1 MKTIAYAIRIITRM
15 KAYSIICILG
25 LVISLAGTTTLVRY
39 IHQELTVDHHLK
51 DLENLHLLTNHLLS
65 ENGAIRLGNNRNWN
79 REKHFVDPMNHPTV
93 DKYTNIVVLPKG
105 EIKRDN
111 QHFAVR
117 AIAVDTVFFQL
128 MPCQPSLGVTD
139 RVPSTGI
146 ILSEELSQ
154 KVFGKEDPLGK
165 ELTFGGKHVTV
176 TGVMKAPSTKVSF
189 EYDIIVSNQL
199 QREWAGSGNASFFNL
214 VRLHRPED
222 LETFNAAQPILK
234 LRIWNNGETK
244 FQLTPLK
251 ENYFDKNLALYQSDQ
266 MFLKGDKDGIYI
278 LIFVAILLFSIG
290 VLNYLNLY
298 MVIMQKRGLEFGVKK
313 VFGASRWA
321 FFKQLYTEN
330 FLLSAITL
338 LFVGIIIEI
347 TDKILVSQLGIP
359 IHKNVAFDTAIYLGI
374 LFVFPLVTMLYP
386 YFRHVFSRPVSSI
399 KGIKQGG
406 SSTLTRSLFLMVQYV
421 ITFCLIVVSIYFA
434 KQLDAMLNADLGFN
448 TKNIIRCMLIP
459 AKNEDN
465 IIRDMAAWERQRE
478 QDKQNAAHII
488 HTLNS
493 CPDIVAWSGDD
504 DLWQTSSLEIGS
516 PIGKKANTDN
526 EFTKGGIDYIST
538 SGMALFDLKVIEG
551 RSWNDSIDQFNQ
563 YSLIINESAKKAM
576 GITDIHTDMIQTK
589 DRLWWDSREDCSG
602 NPPHRIVGVIK
613 DFRSGHLSKAV
624 LPMIYGY
631 TRSSGEYFHP
641 GRHILV
647 RYQPGKQQ
655 EVLKLLANLRN
666 EVSGEGELQYSFLE
680 DEIAKRYENDRRI
693 VHIYLT
699 FAGLAIAVSCLGLFG
714 LSLFEIRL
722 RYREIAL
729 RKVHGAKVGD
739 IVRLLLKRY
748 LVLLGI
754 SALVAFPIAV
764 FFIQKYMEDFAFRT
778 PLAGWMFVLAL
789 LIVAVIS
796 GGALFWQTHKAA
808 NINPAVVMKR
818 E

>member
-1 MKTIAYAIRIITRM
+1 MKTLIYAVRIITRM
-15 KAYSIICILG
+15 KAYSLICVLG
-25 LVISLAGTTTLVRY
+25 LVISLAGTATLVRY

-51 DLENLHLLTNHLLS
+51 DLDHLHLLTNHVITEKSSPQL
-65 ENGAIRLGNNRNWN
+65 ACNRNWN
-79 REKHFVDPMNHPTV
+79 REKQFVDPLDHPTV
-93 DKYTNIVVLPKG
+93 DKHTRIVALPNG
-105 EIKRDN
+105 EIGKGK
-111 QHFAVR
+111 QHFAVS
-117 AIAVDTVFFQL
+117 AIAVDTTFFQL
-128 MPCQPSLGVTD
+128 MPCQPILGETNQ
-139 RVPSTGI
+139 VPPTGI

-176 TGVMKAPSTKVSF
+176 TGVMKAPSAKVSF
-189 EYDIIVSNQL
+189 TYDIIVSDKL
-199 QREWAGSGNASFFNL
+199 QSDWAGTGSAALFSL

-222 LETFNAAQPILK
+222 LETFNAAQPALK
-234 LRIWNNGETK
+234 LIAWNGNAIQ
-244 FQLTPLK
+244 FQLIPLK
-251 ENYFDKNLALYQSDQ
+251 ENYFDERLITYQSDH
-266 MFLKGDKDGIYI
+266 MFPKGDKDGIYI

-313 VFGASRWA
+313 VFGASRWT

-338 LFVGIIIEI
+338 LFVGMIIEI
-347 TDKILVSQLGIP
+347 TDELMAHLSGIP

-386 YFRHVFSRPVSSI
+386 YFRHVYSRPVASI

-406 SSTLTRSLFLMVQYV
+406 GSPLTRSLFLTVQYV

-459 AKNEDN
+459 AENGDN
-465 IIRDMAAWERQRE
+465 VIHSMEEWEKEKERDRR
-478 QDKQNAAHII
+478 NAAHIV

-493 CPDIVAWSGDD
+493 CPDIVAWSPNDRFWD
-504 DLWQTSSLEIGS
+504 SNTSVR
-516 PIGKKANTDN
+516 PIAKKAGTDD
-526 EFTKGGIDYIST
+526 EFVEGDNHDLSVADF
-538 SGMALFDLKVIEG
+538 SLFDIQVVEG
-551 RSWNDSIDQFNQ
+551 RAWKEDDNWEDYN
-563 YSLIINESAKKAM
+563 LIINESAKKVM

-589 DRLWWDSREDCSG
+589 NRLWTSSQTDRNY

-613 DFRSGHLSKAV
+613 DIRTDHLSKAV
-624 LPMIYGY
+624 QPMIYSYYQIYGD
-631 TRSSGEYFHP
+631 YFHP
-641 GRHILV
+641 GRYFLV

-655 EVLKLLANLRN
+655 EVLKLLTNLRN
-666 EVSGEGELQYSFLE
+666 EVAGEGEFEYSFLE

-693 VHIYLT
+693 VRIYLT
-699 FAGLAIAVSCLGLFG
+699 FAALAIAVSCLGLFG

-729 RKVHGAKVGD
+729 RKVHGAKVSD

-748 LVLLGI
+748 LILLGV
-754 SALVAFPIAV
+754 SALIAFPIAV
-764 FFIQKYMEDFAFRT
+764 FFIQKYMEGYAYRT
-778 PLAGWMFVLAL
+778 PLSGWIFLLAL
-789 LIVAVIS
+789 LIVAFIS
-796 GGALFWQTHKAA
+796 GSVLFWQIRKAA
-808 NINPAVVMKR
+808 SINPAIVMKS

>member
-1 MKTIAYAIRIITRM
+1 MKTLIYAVRIIMRM
-15 KAYSIICILG
+15 KAYSIICVLG

-51 DLENLHLLTNHLLS
+51 DLDHLHLLTNHVITGKNSPQLTC
-65 ENGAIRLGNNRNWN
+65 NRNWN
-79 REKHFVDPMNHPTV
+79 REKHFVDPLDHPTV
-93 DKYTNIVVLPKG
+93 DKHTRIVALPKG
-105 EIKRDN
+105 EIGKDN

-117 AIAVDTVFFQL
+117 AIAVDTTFFQL
-128 MPCQPSLGVTD
+128 MPCQTSLGVTD
-139 RVPSTGI
+139 QIPPTGI

-154 KVFGKEDPLGK
+154 RVFGKEDPLGK

-189 EYDIIVSNQL
+189 AYDIIVSEKL
-199 QREWAGSGNASFFNL
+199 QREWAGTGSAALFSL

-222 LETFNAAQPILK
+222 LETINAAQPTLK
-234 LRIWNNGETK
+234 LLAWNSYETQ
-244 FQLTPLK
+244 FQLIPLK
-251 ENYFDKNLALYQSDQ
+251 ENYFDKRLTLYQADH
-266 MFLKGDKDGIYI
+266 MFPKGDRDGIYI

-298 MVIMQKRGLEFGVKK
+298 MVIMQKRGIEFGVKK

-338 LFVGIIIEI
+338 LFVGMIIEI
-347 TDKILVSQLGIP
+347 TDKLMVNLSGIP
-359 IHKNVAFDTAIYLGI
+359 IHKNVTFDTAIYLGI

-386 YFRHVFSRPVSSI
+386 YFRHVYSRPVSSI

-406 SSTLTRSLFLMVQYV
+406 GSPLTRSLFLTVQYV

-459 AKNEDN
+459 AKNHDN
-465 IIRDMAAWERQRE
+465 VIHDMAAWERERE
-478 QDKQNAAHII
+478 RDKRNAAHIN

-493 CPDIVAWSGDD
+493 CPDIVAWSMGDE
-504 DLWQTSSLEIGS
+504 LWHSTNAYIR
-516 PIGKKANTDN
+516 PIAKKADTEN
-526 EFTKGGIDYIST
+526 EFIEGDCPSLSVSDI
-538 SGMALFDLKVIEG
+538 ALFDLEIIEG
-551 RSWNDSIDQFNQ
+551 RGWDDSIDQFTN
-563 YSLIINESAKKAM
+563 YNLIINESAKKQM
-576 GITDIHTDMIQTK
+576 GITDIHSDMIQTK
-589 DRLWWDSREDCSG
+589 DRLWWSMDVDCSG
-602 NPPHRIVGVIK
+602 NPPFRIVGVIK

-624 LPMIYGY
+624 HPTIYTY
-631 TRSSGEYFHP
+631 SPSSGEYFHP
-641 GRHILV
+641 GNYILV

-655 EVLKLLANLRN
+655 EVLKLLSDLRN

-699 FAGLAIAVSCLGLFG
+699 FAALAIAVSCLGLFG

-722 RYREIAL
+722 RHREIAL
-729 RKVHGAKVGD
+729 RKVHGAKVSD

-748 LVLLGI
+748 LIMLGI
-754 SALVAFPIAV
+754 SALIAFPIAV
-764 FFIQKYMEDFAFRT
+764 FFIQKYMEDFAYRT

-789 LIVAVIS
+789 LVVALIS

-808 NINPAVVMKR
+808 NINPAIVMKS

>member
-1 MKTIAYAIRIITRM
+1 MKTLIYAVRIITRM
-15 KAYSIICILG
+15 KAYSLICVLG
-25 LVISLAGTTTLVRY
+25 LVISLAGTATLVRY

-51 DLENLHLLTNHLLS
+51 DLDHLHLLTSHVITEKSSPQL
-65 ENGAIRLGNNRNWN
+65 ACNRNWN
-79 REKHFVDPMNHPTV
+79 REKQFVDPLDHPTV
-93 DKYTNIVVLPKG
+93 DKHTRIVALPNG
-105 EIKRDN
+105 EIGKGK
-111 QHFAVR
+111 QHFAVS
-117 AIAVDTVFFQL
+117 AIAVDTTFFQL
-128 MPCQPSLGVTD
+128 MPCQPILGETNQ
-139 RVPSTGI
+139 VPPTGI

-176 TGVMKAPSTKVSF
+176 TGVMKAPSAKVSF
-189 EYDIIVSNQL
+189 TYDIIVSDKL
-199 QREWAGSGNASFFNL
+199 QSDWAGTGSAALFSL

-222 LETFNAAQPILK
+222 LETFNAAQPALK
-234 LRIWNNGETK
+234 LIAWNGNAIQ
-244 FQLTPLK
+244 FQLIPLK
-251 ENYFDKNLALYQSDQ
+251 ENYFDERLITYQSDH
-266 MFLKGDKDGIYI
+266 MFPKGDKDGIYI

-313 VFGASRWA
+313 VFGASRWT

-338 LFVGIIIEI
+338 LFVGMIIEI
-347 TDKILVSQLGIP
+347 TDELMAHLSGIP

-386 YFRHVFSRPVSSI
+386 YFRHVYSRPVASI

-406 SSTLTRSLFLMVQYV
+406 GSPLTRSLFLTVQYV

-459 AKNEDN
+459 AENGDN
-465 IIRDMAAWERQRE
+465 VIHSMEEWEKEKERDKR
-478 QDKQNAAHII
+478 NAALIV

-493 CPDIVAWSGDD
+493 CPDIIAWSPNDD
-504 DLWQTSSLEIGS
+504 FWGFNSSQAR
-516 PIGKKANTDN
+516 PIAKKAGTDE
-526 EFTKGGIDYIST
+526 EFVEGNNIDLSAADF
-538 SGMALFDLKVIEG
+538 SLFDIQVVEG
-551 RSWNDSIDQFNQ
+551 RAWNEDDNWKE
-563 YSLIINESAKKAM
+563 YNLIINESAKKAM

-589 DRLWWDSREDCSG
+589 NRLWSDSQTDRNY

-613 DFRSGHLSKAV
+613 DIRTNHLSKAV
-624 LPMIYGY
+624 QPMIYGY
-631 TRSSGEYFHP
+631 YPVSGEYFHP
-641 GRHILV
+641 GRYILV
-647 RYQPGKQQ
+647 RYHPSKQQ
-655 EVLKLLANLRN
+655 EVLKLLFNLRN
-666 EVSGEGELQYSFLE
+666 EISGEGELQYSFLE

-693 VHIYLT
+693 VRIYLT
-699 FAGLAIAVSCLGLFG
+699 FAALAIAVSCLGLFG

-729 RKVHGAKVGD
+729 RKVYGAKVSD

-748 LVLLGI
+748 LIMLGI
-754 SALVAFPIAV
+754 SALIAFPTAV
-764 FFIQKYMEDFAFRT
+764 FFIQKYMEDFAYRT
-778 PLAGWMFVLAL
+778 PLAGWIFLLAL
-789 LIVAVIS
+789 LIVVLIS
-796 GGALFWQTHKAA
+796 GGVLFWQIRKAA
-808 NINPAVVMKR
+808 SINPAIVMKT

>member
-1 MKTIAYAIRIITRM
+1 MKTLIYAIRIITRM

-25 LVISLAGTTTLVRY
+25 LVISLAGTATLVRY

-65 ENGAIRLGNNRNWN
+65 ENGAIRIGNNRNWN

-93 DKYTNIVVLPKG
+93 DKYTNIVALPIG
-105 EIKRDN
+105 EVGRDN

-117 AIAVDTVFFQL
+117 AIAVDTTFFQL
-128 MPCQPSLGVTD
+128 MPCQASMGETN
-139 RVPSTGI
+139 RIPSTGI

-154 KVFGKEDPLGK
+154 RVFGKEDPLGK

-189 EYDIIVSNQL
+189 TYDIIVSEKL
-199 QREWAGSGNASFFNL
+199 QREWVGSGNASIFNL
-214 VRLHRPED
+214 VRLHRPEN
-222 LETFNAAQPILK
+222 LETFNAEQPILR
-234 LRIWNNGETK
+234 LRVWNNGETK

-251 ENYFDKNLALYQSDQ
+251 ENYFDKNLTLYQSDQ
-266 MFLKGDKDGIYI
+266 MFPKGDKDGIYI
-278 LIFVAILLFSIG
+278 LIFVTILLFSIG

-298 MVIMQKRGLEFGVKK
+298 MVIMQKRGIEFGVKK

-338 LFVGIIIEI
+338 LFVGMIIEI
-347 TDKILVSQLGIP
+347 TDKLMVNLSGIP

-386 YFRHVFSRPVSSI
+386 YFRHIYSRPVSSI

-406 SSTLTRSLFLMVQYV
+406 GSPLTRSLFLTVQYV

-448 TKNIIRCMLIP
+448 TRNIIRCMLIP

-465 IIRDMAAWERQRE
+465 IIRDMKAWEKQRE
-478 QDKQNAAHII
+478 QEKRNAAHIN

-493 CPDIVAWSGDD
+493 CPDIVAWSMGD
-504 DLWQTSSLEIGS
+504 DLWHSTNAYIRPIAKKADTENEFIEGENINLSASDIAIFDLEI
-516 PIGKKANTDN
+516 
-526 EFTKGGIDYIST
+526 
-538 SGMALFDLKVIEG
+538 IEG
-551 RSWNDSIDQFNQ
+551 RGWDDSIDQFTN
-563 YSLIINESAKKAM
+563 YNLIINESAKKQL
-576 GITDIHTDMIQTK
+576 GITDIHSDMIQTK
-589 DRLWWDSREDCSG
+589 DRLWWSSNVDCSG
-602 NPPHRIVGVIK
+602 NPPFRIVGVIK
-613 DFRSGHLSKAV
+613 DFRSGHLSKNTH
-624 LPMIYGY
+624 PRIYTY
-631 TRSSGEYFHP
+631 SPSSGEYFHP
-641 GRHILV
+641 GNYILI
-647 RYQPGKQQ
+647 RYQPGKQE

-699 FAGLAIAVSCLGLFG
+699 FAALAIAVSCLGLFG

-722 RYREIAL
+722 RHREIAL

-754 SALVAFPIAV
+754 SALVAFPIAA

>member
-15 KAYSIICILG
+15 KAYNIICILG

-51 DLENLHLLTNHLLS
+51 DLEHLHLLTNHLLS
-65 ENGAIRLGNNRNWN
+65 ENGAIRLANNRNWN

-105 EIKRDN
+105 EIGRDN

-117 AIAVDTVFFQL
+117 AIAVDTTFFQL
-128 MPCQPSLGVTD
+128 MPCQASMGETN
-139 RVPSTGI
+139 RIPSTGI

-154 KVFGKEDPLGK
+154 RVFGKEDPLGK

-189 EYDIIVSNQL
+189 AYDIIVSEKL
-199 QREWAGSGNASFFNL
+199 QKEWEGTGNAAVFSL

-222 LETFNAAQPILK
+222 LETINAAQPALK
-234 LRIWNNGETK
+234 LLVWNGNATQ
-244 FQLTPLK
+244 FQLIPLK
-251 ENYFDKNLALYQSDQ
+251 GNYFNKRLTFYQYED
-266 MFLKGDKDGIYI
+266 MFPKGDKDGIYI

-338 LFVGIIIEI
+338 LFVGMIIEI
-347 TDKILVSQLGIP
+347 TDELMVNLSGIP

-386 YFRHVFSRPVSSI
+386 YFRHIYSRPVSSI

-406 SSTLTRSLFLMVQYV
+406 GSPLTRSLFLTVQYV

-448 TKNIIRCMLIP
+448 TRNIIRCMLIP

-465 IIRDMAAWERQRE
+465 IIRDMKAWEKQRE
-478 QDKQNAAHII
+478 QEKRNAAHIT
-488 HTLNS
+488 HMLNS
-493 CPDIVAWSGDD
+493 CPDIVAWSPNDD
-504 DLWQTSSLEIGS
+504 IWQISIDQGI
-516 PIGKKANTDN
+516 PIGKKADTDN
-526 EFTKGGIDYIST
+526 EFTEGRISYLT
-538 SGMALFDLKVIEG
+538 ASDIALFDLEIIEG
-551 RSWNDSIDQFNQ
+551 RGWDDNIDH
-563 YSLIINESAKKAM
+563 YTDYKLIINESAKKQM
-576 GITDIHTDMIQTK
+576 GITDIHSDMIQTK
-589 DRLWWDSREDCSG
+589 DRLWWSMDVDCSG
-602 NPPHRIVGVIK
+602 NPPFRIVGVIK

-624 LPMIYGY
+624 HPTIYTY
-631 TRSSGEYFHP
+631 SPSSGEYFHP
-641 GRHILV
+641 GNYILV
-647 RYQPGKQQ
+647 RYQPGKQE
-655 EVLKLLANLRN
+655 EVLKLLSDLRN

-699 FAGLAIAVSCLGLFG
+699 FAALAIAVSCLGLFG

-722 RYREIAL
+722 RHREIAL
-729 RKVHGAKVGD
+729 RKVHGAKVID

-796 GGALFWQTHKAA
+796 GGALFWQTLKAA
-808 NINPAVVMKR
+808 NINPAVVMKK

>member
-51 DLENLHLLTNHLLS
+51 DLDNLHLLTSHVITEKGS
-65 ENGAIRLGNNRNWN
+65 SRLTCNRNWN
-79 REKHFVDPMNHPTV
+79 REKHFVDPLDHPTV
-93 DKYTNIVVLPKG
+93 DKYTRIVALPKG
-105 EIKRDN
+105 EIGKEK
-111 QHFAVR
+111 QHFAVS
-117 AIAVDTVFFQL
+117 AIAVDTTFFQL
-128 MPCQPSLGVTD
+128 MPCQTSLGVTD
-139 RVPSTGI
+139 QIPPTGI

-154 KVFGKEDPLGK
+154 RVFGKEDPLGK

-189 EYDIIVSNQL
+189 AYDIIVSDQL
-199 QREWAGSGNASFFNL
+199 QREWAGTGSAALFNL

-222 LETFNAAQPILK
+222 LETINASQPALK
-234 LRIWNNGETK
+234 LRSWGNNEIK
-244 FQLTPLK
+244 FQLIPLK
-251 ENYFDKNLALYQSDQ
+251 ENYFDERLTLYQSDH
-266 MFLKGDKDGIYI
+266 MFPKGDKDGIYI

-298 MVIMQKRGLEFGVKK
+298 MVIMRKRGIEFGVKK

-338 LFVGIIIEI
+338 LFVGMIIEI
-347 TDKILVSQLGIP
+347 TDELMVNLSGIP

-386 YFRHVFSRPVSSI
+386 YFRHIYSRPVSSI

-406 SSTLTRSLFLMVQYV
+406 GSPLTRSLFLTVQYV

-448 TKNIIRCMLIP
+448 TKSIIRCMLIP
-459 AKNEDN
+459 ARNQDN
-465 IIRDMAAWERQRE
+465 IIRDMAAWERERE
-478 QDKQNAAHII
+478 QDKRNAAHIN

-493 CPDIVAWSGDD
+493 CPDIVAWSMGDE
-504 DLWQTSSLEIGS
+504 LWHSANAYIR
-516 PIGKKANTDN
+516 PFAKKANTEN
-526 EFTKGGIDYIST
+526 EFIEGGNTNLSVSD
-538 SGMALFDLKVIEG
+538 MDLFGLEIIEG
-551 RSWNDSIDQFNQ
+551 RGWDDSIDQFTN
-563 YSLIINESAKKAM
+563 YNLIINESAKKQM
-576 GITDIHTDMIQTK
+576 GITDIHSDMIQTK
-589 DRLWWDSREDCSG
+589 DRLWWHSSVDCSG
-602 NPPHRIVGVIK
+602 NPPFHIVGVVK
-613 DFRSGHLSKAV
+613 DFRSGHLSKSV
-624 LPMIYGY
+624 QPMIYTY
-631 TRSSGEYFHP
+631 SPSSGEYFHP
-641 GRHILV
+641 GRYLLV

-655 EVLKLLANLRN
+655 EVLRLLSNLRN

-699 FAGLAIAVSCLGLFG
+699 FAALAIAVSCLGLFG

-722 RYREIAL
+722 RHREIAL

-754 SALVAFPIAV
+754 SALIAFPIAV

-796 GGALFWQTHKAA
+796 GSALFWQTHKAA

>member
-1 MKTIAYAIRIITRM
+1 MKTLIYAVRIIMRM
-15 KAYSIICILG
+15 KAYSIICVLG

-51 DLENLHLLTNHLLS
+51 DLDHLHLLTNHVITGKNSPQLTC
-65 ENGAIRLGNNRNWN
+65 NRNWN
-79 REKHFVDPMNHPTV
+79 REKHFVDPLNHPAV
-93 DKYTNIVVLPKG
+93 DKYTRITALPKG
-105 EIKRDN
+105 EIGKGK
-111 QHFAVR
+111 QHFAVS
-117 AIAVDTVFFQL
+117 AIAVDTTFFQL
-128 MPCQPSLGVTD
+128 MPCQAILGLTD
-139 RVPSTGI
+139 QVPPTGI

-154 KVFGKEDPLGK
+154 RVFGKEDPLGK
-165 ELTFGGKHVTV
+165 ELTFGGKQVTV
-176 TGVMKAPSTKVSF
+176 TGVMKVPSSKVSF
-189 EYDIIVSNQL
+189 AFDIIVSEKL
-199 QREWAGSGNASFFNL
+199 QREWAGTGSAALFDL

-222 LETFNAAQPILK
+222 LETINAAQPILK
-234 LRIWNNGETK
+234 LRSWGNNETQ
-244 FQLTPLK
+244 FQLIPLK
-251 ENYFDKNLALYQSDQ
+251 ENYFDKRLTLYQADH
-266 MFLKGDKDGIYI
+266 MFPKGDRDGIYI

-298 MVIMQKRGLEFGVKK
+298 MVIMQKRGIEFGVKK

-338 LFVGIIIEI
+338 LFVGMIIEI
-347 TDKILVSQLGIP
+347 TDKLMVNLSGIP
-359 IHKNVAFDTAIYLGI
+359 IHKNVTFDTAIYLGI

-386 YFRHVFSRPVSSI
+386 YFRHVYSRPVSSI

-406 SSTLTRSLFLMVQYV
+406 GSPLTRSLFLTVQYV

-459 AKNEDN
+459 AKNHDN
-465 IIRDMAAWERQRE
+465 VIHDMAAWERERE
-478 QDKQNAAHII
+478 RDKRNAAHIN

-493 CPDIVAWSGDD
+493 CPDIVAWSMGDE
-504 DLWQTSSLEIGS
+504 LWHSTNAYIR
-516 PIGKKANTDN
+516 PIAKKADTEN
-526 EFTKGGIDYIST
+526 EFIEGDCPSLSASDI
-538 SGMALFDLKVIEG
+538 ALFDLEIIEG
-551 RSWNDSIDQFNQ
+551 RGWDDSIDQFTN
-563 YSLIINESAKKAM
+563 YNLIINESAKKQM
-576 GITDIHTDMIQTK
+576 GITDIHSDMIQTK
-589 DRLWWDSREDCSG
+589 DRLWWSMDVDCSG
-602 NPPHRIVGVIK
+602 NPPFRIVGVIK
-613 DFRSGHLSKAV
+613 NFRSSHLSKAV
-624 LPMIYGY
+624 HPSFYSY
-631 TRSSGEYFHP
+631 SPSSGEYFHP
-641 GRHILV
+641 GRYFLV

-693 VHIYLT
+693 VRIYLT
-699 FAGLAIAVSCLGLFG
+699 FAALAIAVSCLGLFG

-722 RYREIAL
+722 RHREIAL
-729 RKVHGAKVGD
+729 RKVHGAKVSD

-748 LVLLGI
+748 LIMLGI
-754 SALVAFPIAV
+754 SALIAFPIAI
-764 FFIQKYMEDFAFRT
+764 FFIQKYMEDFAYRT

-789 LIVAVIS
+789 LIVALIS

-808 NINPAVVMKR
+808 NINPAIVMKS

>member
-15 KAYSIICILG
+15 KAYSIICVLG

-51 DLENLHLLTNHLLS
+51 DLDNLHLLATQIVS
-65 ENGAIRLGNNRNWN
+65 ENNILRLSNNRNWN
-79 REKHFVDPMNHPTV
+79 REKHFVDPLDHPAV
-93 DKYTNIVVLPKG
+93 DKYTSIVILPRG
-105 EIKRDN
+105 EIGKGK
-111 QHFAVR
+111 QHYAVS
-117 AIAVDTVFFQL
+117 AIAVDTTFFQL
-128 MPCQPSLGVTD
+128 MPCQPILGETNQ
-139 RVPSTGI
+139 VPPTGI

-154 KVFGKEDPLGK
+154 RVFGKEDPLGK

-176 TGVMKAPSTKVSF
+176 TGVMKVPSSKVSF
-189 EYDIIVSNQL
+189 AYDIIVSEQL
-199 QREWAGSGNASFFNL
+199 QREWLGTGNASLFNL
-214 VRLHRPED
+214 VRLHRPEE
-222 LETFNAAQPILK
+222 LETINAAQPILK
-234 LRIWNNGETK
+234 LISWGDNETR
-244 FQLTPLK
+244 FLLIPFK
-251 ENYFDKNLALYQSDQ
+251 ENYLDKRLTLYQAER
-266 MFLKGDKDGIYI
+266 MFPKGDKDGIYI

-313 VFGASRWA
+313 VFGASHWA
-321 FFKQLYTEN
+321 FFRQLYTEN

-338 LFVGIIIEI
+338 LFVGMIIEI
-347 TDKILVSQLGIP
+347 TDELMVNLSGIP

-386 YFRHVFSRPVSSI
+386 YFCHVYSRPVSSI

-406 SSTLTRSLFLMVQYV
+406 GSPLTRSLFLTVQYV

-459 AKNEDN
+459 AENGDN
-465 IIRDMAAWERQRE
+465 VIRDMAAWERQRE
-478 QDKQNAAHII
+478 QEKRNAAHIT

-493 CPDIVAWSGDD
+493 CPDIVAWSVGV
-504 DLWQTSSLEIGS
+504 DLLETSDPR
-516 PIGKKANTDN
+516 PIAKKANTDN
-526 EFTKGGIDYIST
+526 EFIDGESSYLSR
-538 SGMALFDLKVIEG
+538 SDMALFDLEVIEG
-551 RSWNDSIDQFNQ
+551 RGWDDSIDQFTN
-563 YSLIINESAKKAM
+563 YNIIINESAKKQL
-576 GITDIHTDMIQTK
+576 GITDIHSDMIQTK
-589 DRLWWDSREDCSG
+589 DRLWWSMDVDCNG
-602 NPPHRIVGVIK
+602 NPPFRIVGVIK
-613 DFRSGHLSKAV
+613 DFRGGHLSKAV
-624 LPMIYGY
+624 HPTIYTY
-631 TRSSGEYFHP
+631 SPSTGEYFHP
-641 GRHILV
+641 GRYLLV

-655 EVLKLLANLRN
+655 EVLRLLSNLRN

-699 FAGLAIAVSCLGLFG
+699 FAALAITVSCLGLFG

-722 RYREIAL
+722 RHREIAL

-754 SALVAFPIAV
+754 SALIAFPIAV

-796 GGALFWQTHKAA
+796 GSALFWQTHKAA

>member
-1 MKTIAYAIRIITRM
+1 MKTLTYAIRIITRM

-51 DLENLHLLTNHLLS
+51 DLENLHLLTTKFLN
-65 ENGAIRLGNNRNWN
+65 EQGMVRPNDNTNWN

-93 DKYTNIVVLPKG
+93 DKYTNLVVLPNG
-105 EIKRDN
+105 EIGKEK

-128 MPCQPSLGVTD
+128 MPCQPSLGETKQI
-139 RVPSTGI
+139 PPTGI

-154 KVFGKEDPLGK
+154 RVFGKEDPLGK

-189 EYDIIVSNQL
+189 EYDIIVSKNL
-199 QREWAGSGNASFFNL
+199 QREWVGTGNASVFSL

-222 LETFNAAQPILK
+222 VETFNAEQPILK
-234 LRIWNNGETK
+234 LRLFRNMESK
-244 FQLTPLK
+244 FHLIPFK
-251 ENYFDKNLALYQSDQ
+251 NNYFDKQLRVFQSEKI
-266 MFLKGDKDGIYI
+266 FPKGDKDSIYI

-338 LFVGIIIEI
+338 LFVGMIIEI
-347 TDKILVSQLGIP
+347 TDELMVNLSGIP

-386 YFRHVFSRPVSSI
+386 YFRHIYSRPVSSI

-406 SSTLTRSLFLMVQYV
+406 GSPLTRSLFLTVQYV

-465 IIRDMAAWERQRE
+465 IIRDMKAWEKQRE
-478 QDKQNAAHII
+478 QEKRNAAHIT
-488 HTLNS
+488 HMLNS
-493 CPDIVAWSGDD
+493 CPDIVAWSPNDD
-504 DLWQTSSLEIGS
+504 IWQISIDQGI
-516 PIGKKANTDN
+516 PIGKKADTDN
-526 EFTKGGIDYIST
+526 EFTEGRISYLT
-538 SGMALFDLKVIEG
+538 ASDIALFDLGIIEG
-551 RSWNDSIDQFNQ
+551 RGWDDNIDH
-563 YSLIINESAKKAM
+563 YTDYKLIINESAKKQM
-576 GITDIHTDMIQTK
+576 GITDIHSDMIQTK
-589 DRLWWDSREDCSG
+589 DRLWWDSSVDSSG
-602 NPPHRIVGVIK
+602 NPPVHIVGVIQ
-613 DFRSGHLSKAV
+613 DFRTGHLSKSV
-624 LPMIYGY
+624 QPMIYGY
-631 TRSSGEYFHP
+631 SPSSGEYFHP
-641 GRHILV
+641 GNYILI
-647 RYQPGKQQ
+647 RYQPGKQE

-699 FAGLAIAVSCLGLFG
+699 FAALAIAVSCLGLFG

-722 RYREIAL
+722 RHREIAL

>member
-1 MKTIAYAIRIITRM
+1 MKTLIYAIRIVTRM
-15 KAYSIICILG
+15 KAYSLICVLG
-25 LVISLAGTTTLVRY
+25 LVISLAGTATLVRY

-51 DLENLHLLTNHLLS
+51 DLDHLHLLTYHVITEKSSPQL
-65 ENGAIRLGNNRNWN
+65 ACNRNWN
-79 REKHFVDPMNHPTV
+79 REKQFVDPLDHPTV
-93 DKYTNIVVLPKG
+93 DKHTRIVALPNG
-105 EIKRDN
+105 EIGKGK
-111 QHFAVR
+111 QHFAVS
-117 AIAVDTVFFQL
+117 AIAVDTTFFQL
-128 MPCQPSLGVTD
+128 MPCQPILGETNQ
-139 RVPSTGI
+139 VPPTGI

-176 TGVMKAPSTKVSF
+176 TGVMKAPSAKVSF
-189 EYDIIVSNQL
+189 TYDIIVSDKL
-199 QREWAGSGNASFFNL
+199 QSDWAGTGSAALFSL

-222 LETFNAAQPILK
+222 LETFNAAQPALK
-234 LRIWNNGETK
+234 LIAWNGNAIQ
-244 FQLTPLK
+244 FQLIPLK
-251 ENYFDKNLALYQSDQ
+251 ENYFDERLITYQSDH
-266 MFLKGDKDGIYI
+266 MFPKGDKDGIYI

-313 VFGASRWA
+313 VFGASRWT

-338 LFVGIIIEI
+338 LFVGMIIEI
-347 TDKILVSQLGIP
+347 TDELMAHLSGIP

-386 YFRHVFSRPVSSI
+386 YFRHVYSRPVASI

-406 SSTLTRSLFLMVQYV
+406 GSPLTRSLFLTVQYV

-459 AKNEDN
+459 AENGDN
-465 IIRDMAAWERQRE
+465 VIHSMEEWEKEKERDKR
-478 QDKQNAAHII
+478 NAALIV

-493 CPDIVAWSGDD
+493 CPDIIAWSPNDD
-504 DLWQTSSLEIGS
+504 FWGFNSSQAR
-516 PIGKKANTDN
+516 PIAKKAGTDE
-526 EFTKGGIDYIST
+526 EFVEGNNIDLSAADF
-538 SGMALFDLKVIEG
+538 SLFDIQVVEG
-551 RSWNDSIDQFNQ
+551 RAWNEDDNWKE
-563 YSLIINESAKKAM
+563 YNLIINESAKKAM

-589 DRLWWDSREDCSG
+589 NRLWSDSQTDRNY

-613 DFRSGHLSKAV
+613 DIRTNHLSKAV
-624 LPMIYGY
+624 QPMIYGY
-631 TRSSGEYFHP
+631 YPVSGEYFHP
-641 GRHILV
+641 GRYILV
-647 RYQPGKQQ
+647 RYQPSKQQ
-655 EVLKLLANLRN
+655 EVLKLLFNLRN
-666 EVSGEGELQYSFLE
+666 EISGEGELQYSFLE

-693 VHIYLT
+693 VRIYLT
-699 FAGLAIAVSCLGLFG
+699 FAALAIAVSCLGLFG

-729 RKVHGAKVGD
+729 RKVYGAKVSD

-748 LVLLGI
+748 LIMLGI
-754 SALVAFPIAV
+754 SALIAFPTAV
-764 FFIQKYMEDFAFRT
+764 FFIQKYMEDFAYRT
-778 PLAGWMFVLAL
+778 PLAGWIFLLAL
-789 LIVAVIS
+789 LIVVLIS
-796 GGALFWQTHKAA
+796 GGVLFWQIRKAA
-808 NINPAVVMKR
+808 SINPAIVMKT